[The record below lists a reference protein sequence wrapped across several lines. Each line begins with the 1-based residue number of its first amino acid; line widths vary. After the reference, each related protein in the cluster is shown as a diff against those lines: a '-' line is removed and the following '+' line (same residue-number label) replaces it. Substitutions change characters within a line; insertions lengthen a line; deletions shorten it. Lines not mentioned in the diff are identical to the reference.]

1 MISKYSQ
8 KREEFSQNFIN
19 EEKQKVRKYIL
30 KTWDVTG
37 LPYHVC
43 IYYFPRN
50 VKKVGAYFPF
60 GLDIVR
66 QYRILIIKVSPY

>member
-37 LPYHVC
+37 LDPTTFVF
-43 IYYFPRN
+43 IIFPET
-50 VKKVGAYFPF
+50 
-60 GLDIVR
+60 
-66 QYRILIIKVSPY
+66 